1 MSSRGRTR
9 GRPRR
14 GGNSSESTS
23 GSAMRKL
30 THEGD
35 GFEAW
40 GGYMQA
46 KMQKLNDQFNMAG
59 GTSGSDIFTGIHVY
73 VNGYT
78 KPSSDELRRLLT
90 SHGGTF
96 EQYLYRTRVTHI
108 VATNLPDSKVKELK
122 GMKVVRPE
130 WITESVTAGKLLPY
144 TNYQLYTAQSR
155 SQHGLTSFTK
165 TSILSRSSSVSS
177 TASAA
182 SIGCTKFSNHGN
194 MLNKHDL
201 DPMSDEDS
209 SDEDLANLRTKDIEN
224 MHDTSNENSL
234 DNIDEEISGNKT
246 HTSAGKLTG
255 SYHDKFTHTKM
266 ARAGESN
273 FLSEFYTHSR
283 LHHISTWG
291 AEYRA
296 YVNELQKQSD
306 GSFPGR
312 QRLQQFHQ
320 DSVSRTGGG
329 DFTSGSCSGKP
340 QKIIMHV
347 DMDCFFVSVGLLDKP
362 ELRGLPV
369 AVTHSRGKGT
379 AKETPGSD
387 FGFEKKQWEL
397 KRQQGGKKGR
407 RSNHISNAGEFAD
420 SRLDEE
426 EEEEEGDDNDGKMRE
441 IDFLVPKGSTGKET
455 FHSLAEIASCSYEA
469 RRAGVKNGMFMG
481 PAKQLCPDLVTIP
494 YNFDKYQEVSRAL
507 YDTVASFTHD
517 IEAVSCD
524 EMLVDCTDLLAV
536 TGGTPEEFAT
546 LLRKEIYDRT
556 GCTASAGFSRNILL
570 ARLATRSAKPN
581 GQFYLTTD
589 AVPEFITK
597 QSIRDLPGV
606 GYSMTKKLNTMSVTT
621 CGDLQKLTLV
631 LLQKEFGPKTG
642 QSLYKN
648 CRGQDDRQ
656 VKMEKERKSVSAEIN
671 YGIRFQ
677 RGSEVEKFL
686 CDLSEEVATRL
697 KNINM
702 RGKTITLKL
711 MIRRG
716 DAPKETAKFM
726 GHGICTNVSKSSSL
740 PMATD
745 DGKVIAKECIAMM
758 RALKAPPADLRGI
771 GIQTHRLENTTL
783 GGCLIGSGNQSI
795 LSFAVPRNRSITPS
809 AASPSRVVV
818 PPKQD
823 DHSSGLKQ
831 ATESINLSDEDMTT
845 YVSDDAEE
853 MDDDGVGDEGNAIVF
868 CSGSLPILEELSRRK
883 TAKRTP
889 PPLPYLPDFGSPGT
903 PVRKQTV
910 ESHNEAH
917 DYFPS
922 PSQIDPE
929 VLKELPPDIRAQIE
943 KDMGTKRAQAKVSSV
958 PANQGADEVPGCSH
972 WPSQEAAV
980 TNEDEAP
987 YSPEAGPSTVETEGG
1002 SSVEALPSFSQLD
1015 MSCLNALPE
1024 DLQKEIRD
1032 EYLRQGQHS
1041 AEPAEDDQPP
1051 LMQLQQAKSPAKGRE
1066 SPRKS
1071 PSKSPGRS
1079 RKTSPVF
1086 KVPKG
1091 RAVGRKTKKLSPK
1104 KLEFRIQPKITTN
1117 YAVRNLAKSLPES
1130 PQAMPTPTPTPAP
1143 PPTEPDPA
1151 VQEEQVNLC
1160 GAVSMEEVK
1169 HLLVEWLEACPEPQ
1183 EEDISVML
1191 EYLGQLVLDHNLE
1204 RVDLVLKFLNRKI
1217 RKLANKHWRES
1228 FKSILTSTQEV
1239 IKSVHG
1245 CLLNVD
1251 WLLAR

>member
-1 MSSRGRTR
+1 MSSRGRSR

-14 GGNSSESTS
+14 GGNSSESSS
-23 GSAMRKL
+23 GGAKRKL
-30 THEGD
+30 RDEGN

-46 KMQKLNDQFNMAG
+46 KMQKLNDQFNTAG
-59 GTSGSDIFTGIHVY
+59 GTSGSEIFTGIHVY

-90 SHGGTF
+90 SHGGTY

-108 VATNLPDSKVKELK
+108 VATNLPDSKVRELK

-130 WITESVTAGKLLPY
+130 WITESVAAGKLLPY
-144 TNYQLYTAQSR
+144 TKYQLYTAQTR

-177 TASAA
+177 KTSET
-182 SIGCTKFSNHGN
+182 SVGCTQF
-194 MLNKHDL
+194 NKHGSVLNDL
-201 DPMSDEDS
+201 DPMSDGDS

-234 DNIDEEISGNKT
+234 DTIDEEVSVNKT
-246 HTSAGKLTG
+246 CTSAEKLTG
-255 SYHDKFTHTKM
+255 SYHDKSSNKTM
-266 ARAGESN
+266 AQAGDSN

-306 GSFPGR
+306 GLFPGR
-312 QRLQQFHQ
+312 QRLQQFHEA
-320 DSVSRTGGG
+320 SVARTGI
-329 DFTSGSCSGKP
+329 DNFTSGSCTGKP
-340 QKIIMHV
+340 KKVIMHV

-362 ELRGLPV
+362 ELRGHPV
-369 AVTHSRGKGT
+369 AVTHSRGKGA

-387 FGFEKKQWEL
+387 LAYEKKQWEL

-407 RSNHISNAGEFAD
+407 KSNHVSEAD
-420 SRLDEE
+420 TLAEGRFDEEDEE
-426 EEEEEGDDNDGKMRE
+426 EEEGVEGCDLKGKE
-441 IDFLVPKGSTGKET
+441 IDFLVPKGSTGKDM

-469 RRAGVKNGMFMG
+469 RKAGVKNGMFMG
-481 PAKQLCPDLVTIP
+481 PAKQLCPELVTIP
-494 YNFDKYQEVSRAL
+494 YNFDKYQEVSRTL

-524 EMLVDCTDLLAV
+524 EMLVDCTDLLAI
-536 TGGTPEEFAT
+536 TGTTPEEFAT
-546 LLRKEIYDRT
+546 LLRKEIHDKT
-556 GCTASAGFSRNILL
+556 GCTASAGLGGSILL

-606 GYSMTKKLNTMSVTT
+606 GYSMTKKLNSMNVTT
-621 CGDLQKLTLV
+621 CGDLQKLSLV
-631 LLQKEFGPKTG
+631 VLQKEFGPKTG
-642 QSLYKN
+642 QSLYKY

-656 VKMEKERKSVSAEIN
+656 IKMEKERKSVSAEIN

-677 RGSEVEKFL
+677 RETEAEKFL
-686 CDLSEEVATRL
+686 CDLAEEVSTRL

-726 GHGICTNVSKSSSL
+726 GHGICNNVSKSSSL

-758 RALKAPPADLRGI
+758 RAMKANTADLRGI
-771 GIQTHRLENTTL
+771 GIQTHRLESSTL
-783 GGCLIGSGNQSI
+783 GGSSSGPGHQSI
-795 LSFAVPRNRSITPS
+795 LNFAVPKNKSTSPS
-809 AASPSRVVV
+809 AASRTKPVT
-818 PPKQD
+818 PHKQD
-823 DHSSGLKQ
+823 VQESGSKEAKGSLDW
-831 ATESINLSDEDMTT
+831 SDRDMPT
-845 YVSDDAEE
+845 YVSDDGEE
-853 MDDDGVGDEGNAIVF
+853 IDDAGVVDEGSAVVF
-868 CSGSLPILEELSRRK
+868 SSGSLPILEELARRK
-883 TAKRTP
+883 TAKTTP
-889 PPLPYLPDFGSPGT
+889 PPLPYLPDFGSPET
-903 PVRKQTV
+903 PVRKQAV

-943 KDMGTKRAQAKVSSV
+943 KDIGTKRAQRKTSSV
-958 PANQGADEVPGCSH
+958 PANQGAEEIPGCSH
-972 WPSQEAAV
+972 WPSQETAV

-987 YSPEAGPSTVETEGG
+987 YSPESGPSTVEAEGG
-1002 SSVEALPSFSQLD
+1002 SNMEALPSFSQLD

-1024 DLQKEIRD
+1024 DMQKEIRD
-1032 EYLRQGQHS
+1032 EYIRQGQHS
-1041 AEPAEDDQPP
+1041 AEPAEDYQPP
-1051 LMQLQQAKSPAKGRE
+1051 PLKLQQAKSPSKGKETAR
-1066 SPRKS
+1066 RS

-1079 RKTSPVF
+1079 KKTSPVF

-1091 RAVGRKTKKLSPK
+1091 CPVGRKKSAK
-1104 KLEFRIQPKITTN
+1104 KLEFAIQPKITTN
-1117 YAVRNLAKSLPES
+1117 YAVKDSGKNLTEA
-1130 PQAMPTPTPTPAP
+1130 PQAMPTPAP
-1143 PPTEPDPA
+1143 SQTVLDVTE
-1151 VQEEQVNLC
+1151 QEEQVNLC
-1160 GAVSMEEVK
+1160 GAVTMEEVK

-1204 RVDLVLKFLNRKI
+1204 HVDLVLKFLNRKI
-1217 RKLANKHWRES
+1217 KKLANIHWYES

-1239 IKSVHG
+1239 IKSIHG
-1245 CLLNVD
+1245 CQLNVD